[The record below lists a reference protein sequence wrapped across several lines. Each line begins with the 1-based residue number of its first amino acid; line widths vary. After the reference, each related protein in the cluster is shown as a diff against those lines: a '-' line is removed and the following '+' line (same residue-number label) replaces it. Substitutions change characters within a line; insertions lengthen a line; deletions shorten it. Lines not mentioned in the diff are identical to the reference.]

1 MGKAVLAVG
10 VEVMVVTS
18 KSRNCNSENMSY
30 GGGNGSCCSERRI
43 RCDGSIYCRLY
54 SWNCNVG

>member
-43 RCDGSIYCRLY
+43 RCDGSTYIL
-54 SWNCNVG
+54 